1 MCVFLSFLVKLGL
14 CPFARVHVWGSLGM
28 GEFISVKDMCDIMQM
43 RGEDRELIPF
53 SLTFVTA
60 DLKKGTGGK
69 KITFDDAIFVGGP
82 SRSSDKKKNANH
94 YANFTRN
101 IRHRQSDRII
111 TIHPILVLKFN
122 GLIVTQ

>member
-1 MCVFLSFLVKLGL
+1 MAF
-14 CPFARVHVWGSLGM
+14 CPFARVGVMGYLGM
-28 GEFISVKDMCDIMQM
+28 DEFISIKDMCDTMQM
-43 RGEDRELIPF
+43 RGEDREFIPF
-53 SLTFVTA
+53 SITFVTA

-82 SRSSDKKKNANH
+82 SRSSEKKRNANH

-122 GLIVTQ
+122 GMIVTQ